1 MNTPAFLSHALRP
14 ALSSILALLCLCTVA
29 AFTFG
34 CEDHDTIGGK
44 IVDKVSGDDKSSSKN
59 ISGTWT
65 GTSGSGHFRTVVNIN
80 DNGGAIS
87 GSLRWSWGGV
97 RRFSGQRN
105 GNSVHWVNQADSE
118 GVVDTWDMTLS
129 SDGKHL
135 TGHANKS
142 NGGGYSISLSR

>member
-1 MNTPAFLSHALRP
+1 MNSPPFTSRFSRP
-14 ALSSILALLCLCTVA
+14 ALSSVLAFLCLCSVV
-29 AFTFG
+29 AFTLG

-44 IVDKVSGDDKSSSKN
+44 IVDKVSGNDKSPSKN

-65 GTSGSGHFRTVVNIN
+65 GTSGSGHHGTVVNIN

-97 RRFSGQRN
+97 RKFSGWRN
-105 GNSVHWVNQADSE
+105 ENSVHWVNQADSE
-118 GVVDTWDMTLS
+118 GVTDTWDMTLS

-135 TGHANKS
+135 TGHASKS